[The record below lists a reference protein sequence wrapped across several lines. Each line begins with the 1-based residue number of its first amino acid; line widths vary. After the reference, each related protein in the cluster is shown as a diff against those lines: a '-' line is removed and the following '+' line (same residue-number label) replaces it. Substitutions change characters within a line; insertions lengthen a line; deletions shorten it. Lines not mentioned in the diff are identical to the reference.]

1 MALALI
7 RLPTAVLAL
16 ILLILPSASG
26 FTLTPPLPLCAPN
39 MRTATSTRLRAV
51 SLVTLLMGVGGW
63 TSSGSSNAEL
73 VKNLEKDRRFESD
86 RVKDAMLKV
95 DRKFF
100 VPHGAYQDSPQP
112 IGHGATI
119 SAPHMHAYVLEALEG
134 HLTPGAN
141 VLDVGCGS
149 GYLLAT
155 FAHMVQK
162 DGRVWGVEHVPELA
176 ELSRRNVGQG
186 LCEELLKTVT
196 VQQGDGRLGLPEA
209 APFDAIHVGAAAES
223 VPRALAEQ
231 LKPGGRMII
240 PVGPEHKTQELLQI
254 DKDHDGNFYKR
265 SLMGVRYIP
274 LTEKDYQL
282 RARTEF

>member
-1 MALALI
+1 
-7 RLPTAVLAL
+7 
-16 ILLILPSASG
+16 
-26 FTLTPPLPLCAPN
+26 
-39 MRTATSTRLRAV
+39 
-51 SLVTLLMGVGGW
+51 
-63 TSSGSSNAEL
+63 
-73 VKNLEKDRRFESD
+73 
-86 RVKDAMLKV
+86 
-95 DRKFF
+95 
-100 VPHGAYQDSPQP
+100 
-112 IGHGATI
+112 
-119 SAPHMHAYVLEALEG
+119 
-134 HLTPGAN
+134 
-141 VLDVGCGS
+141 
-149 GYLLAT
+149 
-155 FAHMVQK
+155 
-162 DGRVWGVEHVPELA
+162 VEHVPELA